1 MFKNYFKTAWRNL
14 LKNKFYS
21 FINIAGLTLG
31 LVVGILILL
40 WVQDER
46 SFDSFHRKTADIYR
60 MELFGGTGASKQI
73 WTMTVGPMGPLAKKE
88 LPEVTEQVRLAY
100 NSFYSL
106 YKYQDKIL
114 ADETAYFADPSFF
127 RMFDFPL
134 LEGNPAQPF
143 PDAHS
148 VVITKKTARKFFGD
162 QDAMGRVITTDSKD
176 NFTVSG
182 VIDDFPLNSSMQY
195 DMLMPMALFAQKLLA
210 NGDDINHDFNNYEF
224 ITFLQL
230 RPGTSLKNLSAEL
243 FKIHIRNKPED
254 TDADYLLQPLAKM
267 HLYNADGT
275 DAGIQTINIFTI
287 IAVLILVIACINYV
301 NLSTAR
307 AMLRAREVSMRKI
320 VGAAKFQLFLQF
332 IVETSLLFLLSAG
345 LAIFLIWLA
354 IPFFNQV
361 AGKQLVF
368 HLTDIHMWTVILCTI
383 LSTLVA
389 SSIYPAMLLSSFD
402 PLKAVK
408 SKLSIS
414 RGDANFRRILVV
426 TQFAS
431 SVILITGTFVVYRQL
446 NYIRSK
452 DLGYDK
458 THVLTFWMRN
468 MQTKYES
475 VKGALLQQSGVQ
487 GVAAGSSEIIDLG
500 GISGDNDWDGK
511 AANQTFIL
519 HPMAIDKDFLSF
531 FKMKLVQG
539 PGFTGTPADSTH
551 FILNEAAIKEIGL
564 KDPIGKRFKLW
575 KTNGT
580 IVGVV
585 KDFHFASMKQQIGP
599 AIFLTRPEWLGR
611 IYIRTNGANL
621 ANVIG
626 EAGRLFKQY
635 NTEYPFSYSF
645 LDDDFNKLYQAETR
659 EASLFFYF
667 AAIAIVI
674 SCLGLFALAAYTT
687 QNRFREIGIRKVL
700 GASVPGIVR
709 LLATD
714 FLRLVLIAIGV
725 SLPIAWYAM
734 HQWLG
739 GFAYRT
745 DIGWLVFVASGLI
758 TVSIAFLTISFQA
771 VKAALTNP
779 VKSLKSE

>member
-1 MFKNYFKTAWRNL
+1 
-14 LKNKFYS
+14 
-21 FINIAGLTLG
+21 
-31 LVVGILILL
+31 
-40 WVQDER
+40 
-46 SFDSFHRKTADIYR
+46 
-60 MELFGGTGASKQI
+60 
-73 WTMTVGPMGPLAKKE
+73 
-88 LPEVTEQVRLAY
+88 
-100 NSFYSL
+100 
-106 YKYQDKIL
+106 
-114 ADETAYFADPSFF
+114 
-127 RMFDFPL
+127 
-134 LEGNPAQPF
+134 
-143 PDAHS
+143 
-148 VVITKKTARKFFGD
+148 
-162 QDAMGRVITTDSKD
+162 
-176 NFTVSG
+176 
-182 VIDDFPLNSSMQY
+182 
-195 DMLMPMALFAQKLLA
+195 MLMPMELLTQKLLA
-210 NGDDINHDFNNYEF
+210 NGDDINHDFNNYQF

-243 FKIHIRNKPED
+243 FKIHIRNKSDD

-267 HLYNADGT
+267 HLFNADGT
-275 DAGIQTINIFTI
+275 DAGMQTIHIFTI
-287 IAVLILVIACINYV
+287 IALLILVIACINYV

-332 IVETSLLFLLSAG
+332 IVETGLLFLLSAG
-345 LAIFLIWLA
+345 LAVFLIWMA
-354 IPFFNQV
+354 IPLFNQV
-361 AGKQLVF
+361 SGKQLVF
-368 HLTDIHMWTVILCTI
+368 HLSDIHMWSVILCTI
-383 LSTLVA
+383 VATLIA

-402 PLKAVK
+402 PLKALK
-408 SKLSIS
+408 SKLSMS

-426 TQFAS
+426 IQFAS

-458 THVLTFWMRN
+458 THVLSFWMRG
-468 MQTKYES
+468 MRPQYES

-564 KDPIGKRFKLW
+564 NNPIGKRFRFQQ
-575 KTNGT
+575 TNGT

-599 AIFLTRPEWLGR
+599 AIFLSRPEWLGR

-621 ANVIG
+621 ASVIG

-635 NTEYPFSYSF
+635 NTEYPFSYTF

-659 EASLFFYF
+659 EANLFFYF
-667 AAIAIVI
+667 AAIAIII

-725 SLPIAWYAM
+725 ALPIAWYAM

-745 DIGWLVFVASGLI
+745 DIGWLVFAASGLI

>member
-106 YKYQDKIL
+106 YKYKDKIL

-127 RMFDFPL
+127 RLFDFPL

-275 DAGIQTINIFTI
+275 DAGMQTIHIFTI

-332 IVETSLLFLLSAG
+332 IVETGLLFLLSAG

-368 HLTDIHMWTVILCTI
+368 HLTDIHIWTVILCTI

-402 PLKAVK
+402 PLKALK

-539 PGFTGTPADSTH
+539 AGFTGTPADSTH

-564 KDPIGKRFKLW
+564 KDPIGKRFRIW

-585 KDFHFASMKQQIGP
+585 KDFHFASMKQKIGP
-599 AIFLTRPEWLGR
+599 AIFVSNPDWLGR
-611 IYIRTNGANL
+611 IYIRTNGGNL
-621 ANVIG
+621 ASVIR

-635 NTEYPFSYSF
+635 NTDYPFSYTF

-667 AAIAIVI
+667 AAIAIII

-700 GASVPGIVR
+700 GASVAGIVR

-725 SLPIAWYAM
+725 ALPVAWYAM

-745 DIGWLVFVASGLI
+745 DIGWLVFAASGLI

>member
-21 FINIAGLTLG
+21 LINIAGLTLG

-46 SFDSFHRKTADIYR
+46 SFDSFHRKTAEIYR

-162 QDAMGRVITTDSKD
+162 QDAMGRMITTDSKD

-195 DMLMPMALFAQKLLA
+195 DMLMPMALLAQKLLA
-210 NGDDINHDFNNYEF
+210 NGDDINHDFNNYQF

-243 FKIHIRNKPED
+243 FKIHIRNKSDD

-267 HLYNADGT
+267 HLFNADGT
-275 DAGIQTINIFTI
+275 DAGMQTIHIFTI
-287 IAVLILVIACINYV
+287 IALLILVIACINYV

-320 VGAAKFQLFLQF
+320 VGAAKIQLFLQF
-332 IVETSLLFLLSAG
+332 IVETGLLFLLSAG
-345 LAIFLIWLA
+345 LAIFLIWTA
-354 IPFFNQV
+354 IPLFNQV
-361 AGKQLVF
+361 SGKQLVF
-368 HLTDIHMWTVILCTI
+368 HLSDIHMWAVILSTI
-383 LSTLVA
+383 LATLVA

-402 PLKAVK
+402 PLKALK
-408 SKLSIS
+408 SKLSMS
-414 RGDANFRRILVV
+414 RGDARFRRILVV
-426 TQFAS
+426 IQFAS
-431 SVILITGTFVVYRQL
+431 SVMLITGTFVVYRQL

-458 THVLTFWMRN
+458 THVLSFWMRD
-468 MQTKYES
+468 MRPQYES

-564 KDPIGKRFKLW
+564 NNPIGKRFRFQQ
-575 KTNGT
+575 TNGT

-599 AIFLTRPEWLGR
+599 AIFLSRPEWLGR

-621 ANVIG
+621 ANVIR

-635 NTEYPFSYSF
+635 NTEYPFSYTF
-645 LDDDFNKLYQAETR
+645 LDDDFNKLYEAETR

-667 AAIAIVI
+667 AAIAIII

-725 SLPIAWYAM
+725 ALPIAWYAM

-745 DIGWLVFVASGLI
+745 DIGWLVFAASGLI

>member
-21 FINIAGLTLG
+21 LINIAGLTLG

-73 WTMTVGPMGPLAKKE
+73 WTTTVGPMGPLAKKE
-88 LPEVTEQVRLAY
+88 LPEVTGQVRLT
-100 NSFYSL
+100 NNFYFSL
-106 YKYQDKIL
+106 YKYQNKVF
-114 ADETAYFADPSFF
+114 ADENAYFADPGFF
-127 RMFDFPL
+127 QMFDFPL
-134 LEGNPAQPF
+134 VEGNPAEPF
-143 PDAHS
+143 TDDHS

-162 QDAMGRVITTDSKD
+162 QDPMGRVISTDSKD
-176 NFTVSG
+176 NFTVTG

-195 DMLMPMALFAQKLLA
+195 DMLMPMALMAKKQLA
-210 NGDDINHDFNNYEF
+210 VGDDINHDFNNYEF

-230 RPGTSLKNLSAEL
+230 RPGTSLKKLSAEL
-243 FKIHIRNKPED
+243 FKIHIRNKSDD

-275 DAGIQTINIFTI
+275 DAGMQTINIFTI
-287 IAVLILVIACINYV
+287 IALLILVIACINYV

-307 AMLRAREVSMRKI
+307 AMLRSREVSMRKI
-320 VGAAKFQLFLQF
+320 VGAAKIQLFLQF
-332 IVETSLLFLLSAG
+332 IVETTLLFLLSAG
-345 LAIFLIWLA
+345 LAIFLIWMAMPL
-354 IPFFNQV
+354 FNQV

-368 HLTDIHMWTVILCTI
+368 HLSDIHMWTVILCTI

-402 PLKAVK
+402 PLKALK

-426 TQFAS
+426 TQFTS
-431 SVILITGTFVVYRQL
+431 SVILIAGTFVVYRQL

-458 THVLTFWMRN
+458 THVLTFGMRGIRN
-468 MQTKYES
+468 NYES
-475 VKGALLQQSGVQ
+475 VKGALLQHSGVQ
-487 GVAAGSSEIIDLG
+487 GVTAGSSEIIDLNM
-500 GISGDNDWDGK
+500 ISGDNDWDGK

-519 HPMAIDKDFLSF
+519 HPMWVDKDFLSF
-531 FKMKLVQG
+531 FKMKLVEG
-539 PGFTGTPADSTH
+539 TGFTGTAADSGH
-551 FILNEAAIKEIGL
+551 FILNEAAIKEIGM
-564 KDPIGKRFKLW
+564 KDPIGKRFTLW
-575 KTNGT
+575 KFKGT
-580 IVGVV
+580 IAGVV
-585 KDFHFASMKQQIGP
+585 KDFHFASMKQKIGP
-599 AIFLTRPEWLGR
+599 AIFLSNPGFLNN
-611 IYIRTNGANL
+611 IYIRTNGADL
-621 ANVIG
+621 AGVIR
-626 EAGRLFKQY
+626 EAGTLFKQY
-635 NTEYPFSYSF
+635 NPDYPFSYTF
-645 LDDDFNKLYQAETR
+645 LDDDFNRLYQSETR

-667 AAIAIVI
+667 AGIAIII

-714 FLRLVLIAIGV
+714 FLRLVLIAIV
-725 SLPIAWYAM
+725 IALPIAWYAM
-734 HQWLG
+734 NQWLG

>member
-21 FINIAGLTLG
+21 LINIAGLTLG

-46 SFDSFHRKTADIYR
+46 SFDSFHRKTAEIYR

-100 NSFYSL
+100 NPFYSL
-106 YKYQDKIL
+106 YKYHDKTL
-114 ADETAYFADPSFF
+114 ADETTYFADPSFF
-127 RMFDFPL
+127 QMFDFPL

-148 VVITKKTARKFFGD
+148 VVITKKTARKFFGE

-182 VIDDFPLNSSMQY
+182 VIDDFPLNSSLQY
-195 DMLMPMALFAQKLLA
+195 DMLMPMTLLAQKQLA
-210 NGDDINHDFNNYEF
+210 NGDDINHDFNNYQF
-224 ITFLQL
+224 VTFLQL
-230 RPGTSLKNLSAEL
+230 RPGASLKNLSAEL
-243 FKIHIRNKPED
+243 YKIHIRNKSDD

-267 HLYNADGT
+267 HLFNADGT
-275 DAGIQTINIFTI
+275 DAGMQTINIFTI
-287 IAVLILVIACINYV
+287 VALLILVIACINYV
-301 NLSTAR
+301 NLSTAQ

-320 VGAAKFQLFLQF
+320 VGAAKIQLFLQF
-332 IVETSLLFLLSAG
+332 IVETGLLFLLSAG
-345 LAIFLIWLA
+345 LAIFLIWTA
-354 IPFFNQV
+354 IPLFNQV
-361 AGKQLVF
+361 SGKQLVF
-368 HLTDIHMWTVILCTI
+368 HLSDIHMWAVILSTI
-383 LSTLVA
+383 LATLVA

-402 PLKAVK
+402 PLKALK

-446 NYIRSK
+446 NYIWSK

-458 THVLTFWMRN
+458 THVLSFWMRD
-468 MQTKYES
+468 MRHQYES
-475 VKGALLQQSGVQ
+475 VKGALLQHSGVQ

-519 HPMAIDKDFLSF
+519 HPMAIDRDFLSF

-539 PGFTGTPADSTH
+539 PGFTGTSADSTH

-564 KDPIGKRFKLW
+564 NNPIGKRFRFQQ
-575 KTNGT
+575 TNGT

-599 AIFLTRPEWLGR
+599 AIFLSRPEWLGR

-621 ANVIG
+621 ANVIR

-635 NTEYPFSYSF
+635 NSEYPFSYTF

-667 AAIAIVI
+667 AAIAIII

-700 GASVPGIVR
+700 GASIPGIVR

-725 SLPIAWYAM
+725 ALPIAWYAM

-745 DIGWLVFVASGLI
+745 DIGWLVFAASGLI

>member
-21 FINIAGLTLG
+21 LINIAGLTLG

-46 SFDSFHRKTADIYR
+46 SFDSFHRKTAEIYR

-73 WTMTVGPMGPLAKKE
+73 WPVTVGPMGPLAKKE
-88 LPEVTEQVRLAY
+88 LPEVTEQVRLSTNY
-100 NSFYSL
+100 YYSL
-106 YKYQDKIL
+106 YKYQDKVF
-114 ADETAYFADPSFF
+114 ADEKPSFVDPGF
-127 RMFDFPL
+127 FQLFDFPL
-134 LEGNPAQPF
+134 VEGNPAQPF
-143 PDAHS
+143 TDAHS
-148 VVITKKTARKFFGD
+148 VVITKKTARKFFGHE
-162 QDAMGRVITTDSKD
+162 DAMGKVITTDSKD
-176 NFTVSG
+176 NFTVTG

-195 DMLMPMALFAQKLLA
+195 DMLMPMALKAQKQME
-210 NGDDINHDFNNYEF
+210 NGDDINHDFNYYEYT
-224 ITFLQL
+224 TFLQL
-230 RPGTSLKNLSAEL
+230 RPGTSLKDLSAKL
-243 FKIHIRNKPED
+243 TRIHIRNKPED

-287 IAVLILVIACINYV
+287 IALLILVIACINYV

-320 VGAAKFQLFLQF
+320 VGAAKIQLFLQF
-332 IVETSLLFLLSAG
+332 IVETGLLFLLSAG
-345 LAIFLIWLA
+345 LAIFLIWTAMPL
-354 IPFFNQV
+354 FNQV

-368 HLTDIHMWTVILCTI
+368 HLSDLHMWTVILCTI

-402 PLKAVK
+402 PLKALK

-458 THVLTFWMRN
+458 MHVLTFWMRN
-468 MQTKYES
+468 MRDKYES

-487 GVAAGSSEIIDLG
+487 GVTAGSSDIIDLG
-500 GISGDNDWDGK
+500 GITGYNDWDGK
-511 AANQTFIL
+511 APNQTLVL
-519 HPMAIDKDFLSF
+519 HPMGVDKDFLSF

-539 PGFTGTPADSTH
+539 AGFTGTAADSTH
-551 FILNEAAIKEIGL
+551 FILNEAAIKEMGL
-564 KDPIGKRFKLW
+564 KDPIGKRFRLVN
-575 KTNGT
+575 TNGT

-585 KDFHFASMKQQIGP
+585 KDFHFASMKQKIGP
-599 AIFLTRPEWLGR
+599 AIFLGNPDWLGR
-611 IYIRTNGANL
+611 IYIRTNGADL
-621 ANVIG
+621 AGVIR
-626 EAGRLFKQY
+626 EAGTLFKQY
-635 NTEYPFSYSF
+635 NTDYPFSYTF
-645 LDDDFNKLYQAETR
+645 LDDDFNRLYQSETR

-667 AAIAIVI
+667 AGIAIII

-714 FLRLVLIAIGV
+714 FIRLVLIAIGIAM
-725 SLPIAWYAM
+725 PIAWYAM
-734 HQWLG
+734 HQWLV

>member
-1 MFKNYFKTAWRNL
+1 MFKNYVKTAWRNL

-21 FINIAGLTLG
+21 LINIAGLTLG

-46 SFDSFHRKTADIYR
+46 SFDSFHRKTSDIYR

-73 WTMTVGPMGPLAKKE
+73 WSTTVGPMGPLAKKE
-88 LPEVTEQVRLAY
+88 LPEVTEQVRLT
-100 NSFYSL
+100 NNFYFSL
-106 YKYQDKIL
+106 YKYQNKVF
-114 ADETAYFADPSFF
+114 ADENAYFTDTSFF
-127 RMFDFPL
+127 QMFDFPL
-134 LEGNPAQPF
+134 VEGNPAQPF
-143 PDAHS
+143 TDDHS
-148 VVITKKTARKFFGD
+148 VVITKKTARKFFGN
-162 QDAMGRVITTDSKD
+162 QDAMGRVISTDSKD
-176 NFTVSG
+176 NFTVTG

-195 DMLMPMALFAQKLLA
+195 DMLMPMALMAQKQLA
-210 NGDDINHDFNNYEF
+210 VGDDINHDFNNYEF

-230 RPGTSLKNLSAEL
+230 RPGTSLKKLSAEL
-243 FKIHIRNKPED
+243 FKIHIRNKSDD
-254 TDADYLLQPLAKM
+254 TDADYLLLPLAKM

-275 DAGIQTINIFTI
+275 DAGMQTINIFTI
-287 IAVLILVIACINYV
+287 IALLILVIACINYV

-332 IVETSLLFLLSAG
+332 IVETGLLFLLSAG
-345 LAIFLIWLA
+345 LAIFLIWMAMPL
-354 IPFFNQV
+354 FNQV

-368 HLTDIHMWTVILCTI
+368 HLSDMHIWTVILCTI

-402 PLKAVK
+402 PLKALK
-408 SKLSIS
+408 SKISIS

-458 THVLTFWMRN
+458 THVLTFGMRGIRN
-468 MQTKYES
+468 NYES

-487 GVAAGSSEIIDLG
+487 GVTAGSSEIIDLNM
-500 GISGDNDWDGK
+500 ISGDNDWDGK

-519 HPMAIDKDFLSF
+519 HPMWVDKDFLSF
-531 FKMKLVQG
+531 FKMKLVEG
-539 PGFTGTPADSTH
+539 TGFTGTAADSGH
-551 FILNEAAIKEIGL
+551 FILNEAAIKEIGM
-564 KDPIGKRFKLW
+564 KDPIGKRFTLW
-575 KTNGT
+575 KFKGT

-585 KDFHFASMKQQIGP
+585 KDFHFASMKQKIGP
-599 AIFLTRPEWLGR
+599 AIFLSNPGFLNN
-611 IYIRTNGANL
+611 IYIRTNGPDL
-621 ANVIG
+621 AGVIR

-635 NTEYPFSYSF
+635 NTDYPFSYSF
-645 LDDDFNKLYQAETR
+645 LDDDFNRLYQSETR

-667 AAIAIVI
+667 AGIAIII
-674 SCLGLFALAAYTT
+674 SCLGLFALAAYTS

-714 FLRLVLIAIGV
+714 FLRLVLIAIIIA
-725 SLPIAWYAM
+725 LPIAWYAM
-734 HQWLG
+734 NQWLG

>member
-21 FINIAGLTLG
+21 LINIAGLTLG

-73 WTMTVGPMGPLAKKE
+73 WTTTVGPMGPLAKKE
-88 LPEVTEQVRLAY
+88 LPEVTEQVRLCNNFY
-100 NSFYSL
+100 YSL
-106 YKYQDKIL
+106 YKYQNKVF
-114 ADETAYFADPSFF
+114 ADENAYFADPSFF

-143 PDAHS
+143 TDAHS
-148 VVITKKTARKFFGD
+148 IVITKKTARKFFGNE
-162 QDAMGRVITTDSKD
+162 DALSRVITTDSKD
-176 NFTVSG
+176 NFTVTG

-195 DMLMPMALFAQKLLA
+195 DILMPMALMAQKQLA

-230 RPGTSLKNLSAEL
+230 RPGTSLKDLSAKL
-243 FKIHIRNKPED
+243 FKIHIRNKSDD

-275 DAGIQTINIFTI
+275 DAGMQTINIFTI
-287 IAVLILVIACINYV
+287 IALLILVIACINYV

-320 VGAAKFQLFLQF
+320 VGAAKIQLFLQF
-332 IVETSLLFLLSAG
+332 IVETGLLFLLSAG

-361 AGKQLVF
+361 SGKQLVF
-368 HLTDIHMWTVILCTI
+368 HLTDIHIWTVILCTI
-383 LSTLVA
+383 LATLVA

-402 PLKAVK
+402 PLKALK

-426 TQFAS
+426 IQFAS

-458 THVLTFWMRN
+458 THVLSFWMRG
-468 MQTKYES
+468 MRDKYES

-487 GVAAGSSEIIDLG
+487 GVTAGSSEIVDLG
-500 GISGDNDWDGK
+500 SITGDTDWDGK
-511 AANQTFIL
+511 GANQTFIL

-531 FKMKLVQG
+531 FKMQLVQG
-539 PGFTGTPADSTH
+539 PGFTGTRADSTH

-585 KDFHFASMKQQIGP
+585 KDFHFASMKQKIGP
-599 AIFLTRPEWLGR
+599 AIFLSNPDWLGR
-611 IYIRTNGANL
+611 IYIRTNGADL

-626 EAGRLFKQY
+626 EAGKLFKQY
-635 NTEYPFSYSF
+635 NTEYPFTYTF

-659 EASLFFYF
+659 ESSLFFYF
-667 AAIAIVI
+667 AGIAIII
-674 SCLGLFALAAYTT
+674 SCLGLFALAAYAT

-714 FLRLVLIAIGV
+714 FLRLVFIAIWIA
-725 SLPIAWYAM
+725 LPIAWYAM

-745 DIGWLVFVASGLI
+745 DIGWLVFVVSGLI

>member
-21 FINIAGLTLG
+21 LINIAGLTLG

-195 DMLMPMALFAQKLLA
+195 DMLMPMELLTQKLLA
-210 NGDDINHDFNNYEF
+210 NGDDINHDFNNYQF

-243 FKIHIRNKPED
+243 FKIHIRNKSDD

-267 HLYNADGT
+267 HLFNADGT
-275 DAGIQTINIFTI
+275 DAGMQTIHIFTI
-287 IAVLILVIACINYV
+287 IALLILVIACINYV

-332 IVETSLLFLLSAG
+332 IVETGLLFLLSAG
-345 LAIFLIWLA
+345 LAVFLIWMA
-354 IPFFNQV
+354 IPLFNQV
-361 AGKQLVF
+361 SGKQLVF
-368 HLTDIHMWTVILCTI
+368 HLSDIHMWSVILCTI
-383 LSTLVA
+383 VATLIA

-402 PLKAVK
+402 PLKALK
-408 SKLSIS
+408 SKLSMS

-426 TQFAS
+426 IQFAS

-458 THVLTFWMRN
+458 THVLSFWMRG
-468 MQTKYES
+468 MRPQYES

-564 KDPIGKRFKLW
+564 NNPIGKRFRFQQ
-575 KTNGT
+575 TNGT

-599 AIFLTRPEWLGR
+599 AIFLSRPEWLGR

-621 ANVIG
+621 ASVIG

-635 NTEYPFSYSF
+635 NTEYPFSYTF

-659 EASLFFYF
+659 EANLFFYF
-667 AAIAIVI
+667 AAIAIII

-725 SLPIAWYAM
+725 ALPIAWYAM

-745 DIGWLVFVASGLI
+745 DIGWLVFAASGLI